1 MTDTSLQGSLTAE
14 QVAVYHTEGYL
25 VLPRFLT
32 PADMA
37 PAIESMSAKVSE
49 IADGL
54 AADGLITD
62 KLEDWPFRT
71 RLAGLFANL
80 TDQHFLKYGRSWRDR
95 LPGYYH
101 LMMVPKILDVVE
113 SLIGGELFANPV
125 YNVRPKVPK
134 VAAGL
139 GQSYALHSCE

>member
-134 VAAGL
+134 VAAG
-139 GQSYALHSCE
+139 QVPWHQDKSYW